1 VQLDLIDLK
10 GLCFCIEVFDLKSSD
25 FSFSSSSSSSKIIYF
40 FFFIFF
46 FFFFF
51 FFLCFFFFTI
61 LVEGDSKQDK
71 LLVMYVMYSYVFLTF
86 QISNWIPRCGIFHHA
101 LW

>member
-25 FSFSSSSSSSKIIYF
+25 FSFSSSSSSS
-40 FFFIFF
+40 FF

-51 FFLCFFFFTI
+51 FFFNI
-61 LVEGDSKQDK
+61 LVGGVRKKDK
-71 LLVMYVMYSYVFLTF
+71 LLVLYVMYSYVFLTF

>member
-25 FSFSSSSSSSKIIYF
+25 FSFSSSSSSS
-40 FFFIFF
+40 FF
-46 FFFFF
+46 FFF
-51 FFLCFFFFTI
+51 FFFFTI

>member
-25 FSFSSSSSSSKIIYF
+25 FSFSSSSSSS
-40 FFFIFF
+40 FF
-46 FFFFF
+46 FFFF
-51 FFLCFFFFTI
+51 FFFFTI